1 MDTWTNKRAAD
12 TWSCCRHWLSEKEED
27 EAAKLLSL
35 ARKQSKHL
43 RDHHR
48 QQEKIVTLKIREK
61 LLENEGQKRLREA
74 AVAKKRS
81 DLVRAVLVHGGP
93 CETKRDVKRL
103 RQRLE
108 ETGQRPSVIKETLK
122 NEIRFQKTVL
132 NSKGTLKLSGSIT
145 SLSSALQD
153 HLPQDHPAPHLTA
166 SIPPSSR
173 HPTPQSP
180 DS

>member
-1 MDTWTNKRAAD
+1 MGKRRHTTFHHRSSTHMLRHNKTA
-12 TWSCCRHWLSEKEED
+12 SWLSEKEED

-61 LLENEGQKRLREA
+61 RLENERQKCLREA

-93 CETKRDVKRL
+93 CETKRVVK
-103 RQRLE
+103 
-108 ETGQRPSVIKETLK
+108 
-122 NEIRFQKTVL
+122 
-132 NSKGTLKLSGSIT
+132 
-145 SLSSALQD
+145 
-153 HLPQDHPAPHLTA
+153 
-166 SIPPSSR
+166 
-173 HPTPQSP
+173 
-180 DS
+180 